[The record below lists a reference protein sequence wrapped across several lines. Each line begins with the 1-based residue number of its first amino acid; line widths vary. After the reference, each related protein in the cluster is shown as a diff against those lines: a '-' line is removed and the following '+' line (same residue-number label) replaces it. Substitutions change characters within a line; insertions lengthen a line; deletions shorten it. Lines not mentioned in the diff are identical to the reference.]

1 MSTNS
6 IEFKNQVEQEALAG
20 RLPVLAEERVYKSYG
35 SFLWTCCAF
44 SAATWAF
51 LIGSYLPYVGDWRLG
66 VMGYV
71 VGLMIGMA
79 IVTLASGAPSFKY
92 GTDVID
98 TAKSSFGYR
107 GIVVPLFGLL
117 ATLVG
122 WSYVVEALTA
132 RGAAN
137 IAATVTGSEVTGSS
151 HEHLVILVAFAA
163 LILVWLIASKGP
175 KLFER
180 LNGYIG
186 PLHMFITLIMLGIL
200 INRFGLQHLWT
211 TQLPTDQML
220 SHDPVQG
227 FALAVEFGV
236 SNSMTW
242 WPVMGGLTRL
252 VAKRKHVVGPSVV
265 GVGVLGAA
273 FVSTVAALAA
283 ISAGTYDPT
292 VWMIAV
298 GGPVFGS
305 IVMSVVLTANIATMV
320 VMIYLAGVSVQQI
333 KIFARLKWELLL
345 ALLLLPGVYF
355 AFKTEW
361 LLSAVMSWLSYNGVM
376 FVGITGI
383 TLVDYFLLRR
393 EQLDP
398 TSLFTAKGGRYEFW
412 SGVNWVAVIIT
423 IASVAGYL
431 WLYNPVT
438 VTMAEQFRY
447 FGASLPTMVLSGL
460 AYYLA
465 VRFLVAPLQK
475 GNYNVTQVNISRP
488 TLDKNCSSGGVP
500 VSL

>member
-1 MSTNS
+1 MTNKS
-6 IEFKNQVEQEALAG
+6 FKNHAEQEALAG
-20 RLPVLAEERVYKSYG
+20 RLPVLASGRVYKSYG

-71 VGLMIGMA
+71 IGLIIGMS
-79 IVTLASGAPSFKY
+79 IVTLASGVPSHKY

-98 TAKSSFGYR
+98 NAKSSFGYR

-137 IAATVTGSEVTGSS
+137 IAATITGSEVTGSS
-151 HEHLVILVAFAA
+151 HEYLVIGVALATLV
-163 LILVWLIASKGP
+163 LVWIISSKGP

-186 PLHMFITLIMLGIL
+186 PLHMLITLIMLGIL
-200 INRFGLQHLWT
+200 VQKFGFQHLWT
-211 TQLPTDQML
+211 TQLPADQML
-220 SHDPVQG
+220 SKDPVQG
-227 FALAVEFGV
+227 FALAIEFGV

-252 VAKRKHVVGPSVV
+252 VAKRSHVVGPGVV
-265 GVGVLGAA
+265 GVGILGAA

-292 VWMIAV
+292 IWMIAV

-305 IVMSVVLTANIATMV
+305 IVMAIVLTANIATMV
-320 VMIYLAGVSVQQI
+320 VMIYLAGVSIQQI
-333 KIFARLKWELLL
+333 KFFARMKWELLL
-345 ALLLLPGVYF
+345 AFLLLPGVYF

-361 LLSAVMSWLSYNGVM
+361 LLSSVMSWLSYNGVM

-383 TLVDYFLLRR
+383 TLVDYFILRR
-393 EQLDP
+393 ENIDV
-398 TSLFTAKGGRYEFW
+398 TSLFASKAGKYQYWG
-412 SGVNWVAVIIT
+412 GVNWAAVVIT
-423 IASVAGYL
+423 IAATFGYL

-438 VTMAEQFRY
+438 VAMADPFRY
-447 FGASLPTMVLSGL
+447 LGASLPTILISGA

-465 VRFLVAPLQK
+465 VRLMVAPLGK
-475 GNYNVTQVNISRP
+475 GDYDSKVAVISRP
-488 TLDKNCSSGGVP
+488 SLIQQAEAGTVP